1 MFKKQGCSPAS
12 PPLCHVPDISQKG
25 FCLLCPLFT
34 CSTTFSVGE
43 VTCLLSQSTSPAAA
57 ALKEQPWRSPHAH
70 FAEPPASKVPNNL
83 QNPLKFI
90 AITCVAHQG
99 TGRKKSVPS
108 SNHTNSYRG
117 HSGVLQSTSQLP
129 SSASAVS
136 SHPPAGSWPASVSAH
151 HPSSGTLSAAA
162 VNSPYLKL
170 LLPQVGIC
178 RSRWVLTGTVLMSQ
192 GDFTHSPVPK
202 INSSLAQWH
211 FQQLFFKGT

>member
-1 MFKKQGCSPAS
+1 ME
-12 PPLCHVPDISQKG
+12 

-43 VTCLLSQSTSPAAA
+43 VTCLLSQSTSKAAPSG
-57 ALKEQPWRSPHAH
+57 QPLLGRSPHAH

-99 TGRKKSVPS
+99 TGSKKSVPS

-129 SSASAVS
+129 STASAVS
-136 SHPPAGSWPASVSAH
+136 SHPPAGSWPASVSPPVFR
-151 HPSSGTLSAAA
+151 HPLSCHSEFPVFEAAFTTGGDLQISLGSDRNSPDVPGRLYPQTCSKDKLKPCTMAFSAA
-162 VNSPYLKL
+162 
-170 LLPQVGIC
+170 
-178 RSRWVLTGTVLMSQ
+178 
-192 GDFTHSPVPK
+192 
-202 INSSLAQWH
+202 
-211 FQQLFFKGT
+211 FF